1 MFMTQLE
8 SAVTGIITKE
18 MTIVAENNQFL
29 KIGKCCKEF
38 NIWCI

>member
-18 MTIVAENNQFL
+18 MTIVAE
-29 KIGKCCKEF
+29 KERMDADHSEKA
-38 NIWCI
+38 